1 MRVRERVSK
10 FVEATRSDVE
20 VIGESL
26 NAPRFGGGST
36 NTRGSPVNVRP
47 LRDRVLL
54 RRIEEPETRIG
65 GIVVPDIAREKPQH
79 ATVIAVGS
87 GRITDD
93 GKTIPLDVNVGDR
106 VLVGK
111 YAGTE
116 ITLDGTEY
124 LIVVEDEILGVIEP
138 VREPVA
144 A

>member
-1 MRVRERVSK
+1 M
-10 FVEATRSDVE
+10 
-20 VIGESL
+20 
-26 NAPRFGGGST
+26 
-36 NTRGSPVNVRP
+36 NVRP

-54 RRIEEPETRIG
+54 RRSEEPETRIG
-65 GIVVPDIAREKPQH
+65 GIVVPDIAKEKPQQ

-93 GKTIPLDVNVGDR
+93 GKTIPLDVHVGDR

-124 LIVVEDEILGVIEP
+124 LIVREDEILGVIQP
-138 VREPVA
+138 VQEPVA

>member
-1 MRVRERVSK
+1 MN
-10 FVEATRSDVE
+10 
-20 VIGESL
+20 I
-26 NAPRFGGGST
+26 
-36 NTRGSPVNVRP
+36 RP

-54 RRIEEPETRIG
+54 RRSEESETRIG
-65 GIVVPDIAREKPQH
+65 GIVVPDIAKEKPQQ

-93 GKTIPLDVNVGDR
+93 GKTIPMDVHVGDR

-116 ITLDGTEY
+116 ITLDETEY
-124 LIVVEDEILGVIEP
+124 LIVREDEILGVIQP
-138 VREPVA
+138 VQAPVA